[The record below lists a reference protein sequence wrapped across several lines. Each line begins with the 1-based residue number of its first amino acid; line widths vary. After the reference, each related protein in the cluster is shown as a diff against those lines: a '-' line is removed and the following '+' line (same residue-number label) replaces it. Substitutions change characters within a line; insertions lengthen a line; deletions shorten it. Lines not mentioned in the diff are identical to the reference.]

1 MCNNAMRSRWNIASP
16 WKHITKFELPQLV
29 HLLQIK
35 YVNVFCE
42 MQQLRLRRLN
52 FITLIR
58 GKLTKFSENL
68 TPKHYPPTGNGSFY
82 AILST
87 KYHII

>member
-1 MCNNAMRSRWNIASP
+1 MRSRWNIALP
-16 WKHITKFELPQLV
+16 WKHCTKFKLHQLV
-29 HLLQIK
+29 HLLQIQ

-42 MQQLRLRRLN
+42 MQQLKLRRWN

-58 GKLTKFSENL
+58 GKLTKFLKMSPQNI
-68 TPKHYPPTGNGSFY
+68 PYPPVTVNFR
-82 AILST
+82 AIFST